1 MKILKFVFICLPFLG
16 LAQDKSLTISGFAD
30 IYYGYDFSKPI
41 NNSRPNFLYNH
52 SRNNEVNVNL
62 AFLKATY
69 QNDNVR
75 ANIALGIGTYMQ
87 YNYAAE
93 PNALQHI
100 FEANVGVKLGKNT
113 WLDAGIL
120 PSHIGFESAI
130 SKDCWTLSRSILAEN
145 SPYFETGVKVTNSPS
160 DKLTFSVILLNGWQ
174 RITRVEGNS
183 TPAFGTQLTFKP
195 NDKTTL
201 NWSTFVGNDKP
212 DVSRQMRYFNN
223 FYAIFQASKRLG
235 FIAGFDYGVEQKS
248 YKNTKYNTWL
258 SPVLI
263 AKLQVSEKWN
273 LAGRAEYYK
282 DANGVIIAANINEFD
297 IVGFSLN
304 ADYQIFNNV
313 VWRIEARSLNTRKSN
328 FNSSSGLR
336 DNNFSAL
343 TSLAISF

>member
-1 MKILKFVFICLPFLG
+1 MKILKFVFICLPFWG

-69 QNDNVR
+69 QNDKVR

-160 DKLTFSVILLNGWQ
+160 DKLTFSVMLLNGWQ

-212 DVSRQMRYFNN
+212 DESRQMRYFNN

-313 VWRIEARSLNTRKSN
+313 VWRIEARSLNTKKSN
-328 FNSSSGLR
+328 FNSSTDLR